1 MAFNPQIIPAT
12 DFYPNVGVG
21 VNIPFSS
28 PSVFWQTFTTQA
40 AIKANMIN
48 YLLTEPGERYD
59 NPTFGF
65 GFRRYLFEQIEAN
78 TLENIQIEVS
88 NIISS
93 NFPTIT
99 VNQILV
105 IGSPETNTIKV
116 NVYYSLKNRSV
127 SDQIEIIFS

>member
-65 GFRRYLFEQIEAN
+65 GFRRYLFEQIE
-78 TLENIQIEVS
+78 VS

-105 IGSPETNTIKV
+105 TPNTQSQTISISI
-116 NVYYSLKNRSV
+116 YYSFTNQSIN
-127 SDQIEIIFS
+127 DQIEINLS

>member
-78 TLENIQIEVS
+78 TLENIQSEVS
-88 NIISS
+88 NAISTL
-93 NFPTIT
+93 FPTIT

-105 IGSPETNTIKV
+105 TPNTQSQTISISI
-116 NVYYSLKNRSV
+116 YYSFTNQSIN
-127 SDQIEIIFS
+127 DQIEINLS

>member
-1 MAFNPQIIPAT
+1 MAFNPQIIPRT
-12 DFYPNVGVG
+12 DFYPNIGVGVG
-21 VNIPFSS
+21 IPFTNGA
-28 PSVFWQTFTTQA
+28 VFNQTYTTQA
-40 AIKANMIN
+40 ATKNN
-48 YLLTEPGERYD
+48 LLNFLITEPGERYD

-105 IGSPETNTIKV
+105 TPNTQSQTISISI
-116 NVYYSLKNRSV
+116 YYSFTNQSIN
-127 SDQIEIIFS
+127 DQIEINLS

>member
-99 VNQILV
+99 VNQIL
-105 IGSPETNTIKV
+105 ITPNKI
-116 NVYYSLKNRSV
+116 LMR
-127 SDQIEIIFS
+127 

>member
-99 VNQILV
+99 VNQIL
-105 IGSPETNTIKV
+105 ITPNTQSQTISISI
-116 NVYYSLKNRSV
+116 YYSFTNQSIN
-127 SDQIEIIFS
+127 DQIEINLS

>member
-105 IGSPETNTIKV
+105 TPNTQSQTISISI
-116 NVYYSLKNRSV
+116 YYSFINQSIN
-127 SDQIEIIFS
+127 DQIEINLS

>member
-21 VNIPFSS
+21 VDLPFNS
-28 PSVFWQTFTTQA
+28 PSVFRQTFDSNA
-40 AIKANMIN
+40 ATKANLIN
-48 YLLTEPGERYD
+48 YFLTEPGERYD
-59 NPTFGF
+59 NPTFGAGLRKF
-65 GFRRYLFEQIEAN
+65 LFEQITNDTFDTVEGDIETKISN
-78 TLENIQIEVS
+78 YFPQITINKVS
-88 NIISS
+88 I
-93 NFPTIT
+93 
-99 VNQILV
+99 

>member
-105 IGSPETNTIKV
+105 TPNTQSQTISISI
-116 NVYYSLKNRSV
+116 YYSFTNQSIN
-127 SDQIEIIFS
+127 DQIEINLS